1 MGLYFNTGI
10 EKFNSA
16 LCSKIYIDKTR
27 FLEYTNSVINTENRY
42 LCISRPRR
50 FGKSITAAMLS
61 AYYGKNYDA
70 SALFAN
76 RMIAKSAGYRTY
88 LNRYDVIEVDMNVFR
103 HRINP
108 QTGWTITACE
118 AVSLF
123 QKEVIAEIWEAYPD
137 CFDRLEVDLPN
148 VLAKVHA
155 QTGTK
160 FVIILDEWDTIFR
173 EDATD
178 EAAQS
183 LYLKLLRGLFKN
195 AIAKEFL
202 ALGYLTGI
210 LPIKKYG
217 TQSALN
223 NFDEFTM
230 INPEPLEEYV
240 GFTQEEVEGLCRE
253 YQMDFQEVKKWYDGY
268 QLGKQLHIYNP
279 KSVVDAMRRHKIT
292 NYWTRTE
299 TYESLRKYISMNY
312 DGLQE
317 EIIEM
322 LGGGRCRANPDKF
335 QNDMVTFTSK
345 DDVYALLIHLGYLSY
360 DYDRREVFIPN
371 EEVRSEFRNAVEG
384 NEWTTVIEAI
394 EASEN
399 LLRATWRQEEERVAE
414 AIEKVHRENISVIKY
429 NDENSLSCVITLAY
443 YSAMEEYTRI
453 RELPTGEGF
462 ADVVFIPRQK
472 SRRPAMVI
480 ELKYDQTAESAIDQ
494 IKKKKYTSVLSDY
507 RGELL
512 LVGIAYDKKTKKHTC
527 RIEKIQE

>member
-88 LNRYDVIEVDMNVFR
+88 LNRYDVIEVDMNVFC

-137 CFDRLEVDLPN
+137 CFDRSEVDLPN
-148 VLAKVHA
+148 VLAI
-155 QTGTK
+155 Q
-160 FVIILDEWDTIFR
+160 E
-173 EDATD
+173 
-178 EAAQS
+178 
-183 LYLKLLRGLFKN
+183 LL
-195 AIAKEFL
+195 
-202 ALGYLTGI
+202 
-210 LPIKKYG
+210 
-217 TQSALN
+217 
-223 NFDEFTM
+223 
-230 INPEPLEEYV
+230 
-240 GFTQEEVEGLCRE
+240 
-253 YQMDFQEVKKWYDGY
+253 
-268 QLGKQLHIYNP
+268 
-279 KSVVDAMRRHKIT
+279 
-292 NYWTRTE
+292 
-299 TYESLRKYISMNY
+299 
-312 DGLQE
+312 
-317 EIIEM
+317 
-322 LGGGRCRANPDKF
+322 
-335 QNDMVTFTSK
+335 
-345 DDVYALLIHLGYLSY
+345 
-360 DYDRREVFIPN
+360 
-371 EEVRSEFRNAVEG
+371 
-384 NEWTTVIEAI
+384 
-394 EASEN
+394 
-399 LLRATWRQEEERVAE
+399 
-414 AIEKVHRENISVIKY
+414 
-429 NDENSLSCVITLAY
+429 
-443 YSAMEEYTRI
+443 
-453 RELPTGEGF
+453 TGEGF
-462 ADVVFIPRQK
+462 TDVVFIPRQK

-512 LVGIAYDKKTKKHTC
+512 FVGITYDKKQ
-527 RIEKIQE
+527 RNILAD